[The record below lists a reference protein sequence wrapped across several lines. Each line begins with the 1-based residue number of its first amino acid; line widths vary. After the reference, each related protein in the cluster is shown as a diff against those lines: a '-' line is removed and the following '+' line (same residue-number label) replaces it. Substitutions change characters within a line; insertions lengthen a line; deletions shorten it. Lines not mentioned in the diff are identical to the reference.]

1 MQINSSKVSINNSSA
16 STYKF
21 LSNANNYEKL
31 MPESISKFEAYDN
44 TKFLFALKGM
54 PEIVLKQAESNPNE
68 YIKFIAGGGKIDF
81 SLFININ
88 EIDTNYCEL
97 DLKFEG
103 DFNAMMA
110 MMIKKP
116 ITSFLETLVSNASKT
131 I

>member
-1 MQINSSKVSINNSSA
+1 MQINSSKVTINNTALETHS
-16 STYKF
+16 F
-21 LSNANNYEKL
+21 LSDANNFEKL
-31 MPESISKFEAYDN
+31 MPDSITKFEAYDA

-54 PEIVLKQAESNPNE
+54 PEISLKQTESNASD
-68 YIKFIAGGGKIDF
+68 YIKFTAGGGKIDF
-81 SLFININ
+81 SLIININ
-88 EIDTNYCEL
+88 EVDSDTCEI

-103 DFNAMMA
+103 DFNPMMA

>member
-1 MQINSSKVSINNSSA
+1 MQINSSKVSINNSSVT
-16 STYKF
+16 TYKF
-21 LSNANNYEKL
+21 LCNANNYEKL
-31 MPESISKFEAYDN
+31 MPESISKFEAYDD

-54 PEIVLKQAESNPNE
+54 PEIILKQAESNPNE

-81 SLFININ
+81 SLLININ
-88 EIDTNYCEL
+88 EIDSNYCEL

-103 DFNAMMA
+103 DFNPMMA

>member
-1 MQINSSKVSINNSSA
+1 MQINSSKVSINNSSVT
-16 STYKF
+16 TYKF
-21 LSNANNYEKL
+21 LCNANNYEKL
-31 MPESISKFEAYDN
+31 MPESISKFEAYDD

-54 PEIVLKQAESNPNE
+54 PEIILKQADSNPNE

-81 SLFININ
+81 SLLININ
-88 EIDTNYCEL
+88 EIDSNYCEL

-103 DFNAMMA
+103 DFNPMMA